1 MDCNSGGQV
10 TFLVVQGQRA
20 EKRCRPGPC
29 RQSGENGRLRTMP
42 VGCRSCQHSSE
53 GKLVW
58 LAAVNELKSV
68 TVGEEDSLDCEK
80 GIVVVATNG
89 R

>member
-1 MDCNSGGQV
+1 MDCNSGQV
-10 TFLVVQGQRA
+10 TFLVLRRQRA
-20 EKRCRPGPC
+20 ETRCPPGPC
-29 RQSGENGRLRTMP
+29 RQSGDNGRLRTMP
-42 VGCRSCQHSSE
+42 VGCRSCQDSE
-53 GKLVW
+53 GELVW